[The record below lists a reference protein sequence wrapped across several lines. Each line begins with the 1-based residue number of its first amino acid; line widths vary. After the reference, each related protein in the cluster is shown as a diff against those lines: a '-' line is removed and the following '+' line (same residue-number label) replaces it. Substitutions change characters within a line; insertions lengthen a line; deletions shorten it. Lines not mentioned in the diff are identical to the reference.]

1 MHISDLMGFCSAHKR
16 IFCYGAGKYGTT
28 IRAFLSE
35 QGAPVEAFIVTRK
48 NSRKSLMGISIYTL
62 DEVAGIGDD
71 DTGIIV
77 GVGAGA
83 RDEIEKTLATHEL
96 NNYFLFDEELFR
108 EVEEN
113 TQYRLDFHSDNNICV
128 LLYHRVSKLP
138 IDIWQLAIAPEI
150 FEMHIRFFKEN
161 YNILRFEDNW
171 TNVDTPS
178 LVITFDDGYADNYL
192 YALPILEKYQVPATI
207 FVSTGNLGTNQEFWW
222 DELERIVCLNHS
234 TQYVT
239 FCGNKFSLST
249 FDEKKE
255 ACRQIRLQLKQMLP
269 DVRNQCLRELMN
281 NLGSDPMPRPENR
294 SLTIKELRQLAKS
307 PYITIGGHTITHNML
322 SAEPEDMQM
331 QEIVG
336 SKLALEELLE
346 TPVTTFSYPFGSE
359 RDYTEITAKIVK
371 NAGFQKAATTSVGLA
386 NGREDSM
393 LIPRN
398 GMPFFTKEKDVGRYL
413 RKLFC
418 M

>member
-1 MHISDLMGFCSAHKR
+1 MKISDLMDFCSSHKR
-16 IFCYGAGKYGTT
+16 VFCYGAGKYGTT

-35 QGAPVEAFIVTRK
+35 QGISIEAFIVTRR
-48 NSRKSLMGISIYTL
+48 NSRNSLMGISVYTL
-62 DEVAGIGDD
+62 VEVPGLGDD

-77 GVGAGA
+77 GVGAGS
-83 RDEIEKTLATHEL
+83 RDEIKKTLANHGL

-113 TQYRLDFHSDNNICV
+113 TQYRLNFHSDNNICV

-138 IDIWQLAIAPEI
+138 IDIWQLSIAPEV

-161 YNILRFEDNW
+161 YNILRFEDDW

-192 YALPILEKYQVPATI
+192 HALPILEKYQVPATI
-207 FVSTGNLGTNQEFWW
+207 FVSTGNLGTHQEFWW
-222 DELERIVCLNHS
+222 DELERIICLNHS
-234 TQYVT
+234 AQCVT
-239 FCGNKFSLST
+239 FNGDNFSLST
-249 FDEKKE
+249 FEEQKE

-269 DVRNQCLRELMN
+269 DARNQCLQELMN
-281 NLGSDPMPRPENR
+281 NLGSNPTPRPENR
-294 SLTIKELRQLAKS
+294 SLTTKELRQLAQS

-322 SAEPEDMQM
+322 SAEPGDMQEH
-331 QEIVG
+331 EIAG
-336 SKLALEELLE
+336 SKATLEEILGK
-346 TPVTTFSYPFGSE
+346 TITTFSYPFGSE
-359 RDYTEITAKIVK
+359 RDYTKKTAELVK
-371 NAGFQKAATTSVGLA
+371 KVGYQKAATTLVGLA
-386 NGREDSM
+386 NGKEDSM

-398 GMPFFTKEKDVGRYL
+398 GMPFYTKEEEVGRYL